1 MALWPNESLVKDIWG
16 RGKSLPP
23 LHRSCSG
30 KPDNVPLIQAS
41 PGKSKKEASI
51 VENKKKGFNWRGWT
65 TFVVIIAFVVD
76 TISGIILYIAPHGR
90 VANWTNWNIWG
101 LNKEEWAA
109 IHTIF
114 GYILLIIV
122 GIHLYYNWKIF
133 MNFIW
138 SKIRKALNL
147 KWELSA
153 AILINLLLFVATL
166 WSIPPFSTTM
176 NLGECFKESWEESKA
191 VAAPVRQAQELSL
204 QEFAARIQTPVNQI
218 LSALKSK
225 GYKVRDTQQTLGEI
239 AQQNNTSPDKL
250 YEAMKSGGVKPAVP
264 KTIEGSGLG
273 RKTLETI
280 SSEQGLSI
288 DEVLSRLKEK
298 GIEAK
303 ASDRIRD
310 ISVRY
315 DKTPMEI
322 FANIEGKD

>member
-1 MALWPNESLVKDIWG
+1 M
-16 RGKSLPP
+16 
-23 LHRSCSG
+23 
-30 KPDNVPLIQAS
+30 
-41 PGKSKKEASI
+41 
-51 VENKKKGFNWRGWT
+51 ENKKKGFNWRGWT

-138 SKIRKALNL
+138 SKIRKAMNL
-147 KWELSA
+147 RWELSA

-176 NLGECFKESWEESKA
+176 NLGERFKESWEESKA

-204 QEFAARIQTPVNQI
+204 QEFAARIQTPVDQI

-250 YEAMKSGGVKPAVP
+250 YEAMTSEGVKPSAP
-264 KTIEGSGLG
+264 QAIEGTGLG
-273 RKTLETI
+273 RKTLDTI
-280 SSEQGLSI
+280 CSEKDLSI

-310 ISVRY
+310 IAGRY
-315 DKTPMEI
+315 EKTPMEI

>member
-1 MALWPNESLVKDIWG
+1 M
-16 RGKSLPP
+16 
-23 LHRSCSG
+23 
-30 KPDNVPLIQAS
+30 
-41 PGKSKKEASI
+41 
-51 VENKKKGFNWRGWT
+51 ENKKKGFNWRGWT
-65 TFVVIIAFVVD
+65 TFVVIIAFIVD

-122 GIHLYYNWKIF
+122 GVHLYYNWKVF

-138 SKIRKALNL
+138 RKIRKALNL
-147 KWELSA
+147 RWEMMA
-153 AILINLLLFVATL
+153 AVLLCLFVFLGTL
-166 WSIPPFSTTM
+166 WNFPPFSTTM
-176 NLGECFKESWEESKA
+176 NVGETLKDCWEESKA

-204 QEFAARIQTPVNQI
+204 QEFAARIQAPVDQI

-225 GYKVRDTQQTLGEI
+225 GFAVKNAQQTLEEI
-239 AQQNNTSPDKL
+239 AKEYRTSPDKL
-250 YEAMKSGGVKPAVP
+250 YEAMTSEGVKPSAP
-264 KTIEGSGLG
+264 QAIEGTGLG
-273 RKTLETI
+273 RKTLDTI
-280 SSEQGLSI
+280 CSEKDLSI

-310 ISVRY
+310 IAGRY
-315 DKTPMEI
+315 EKTPMEI

>member
-1 MALWPNESLVKDIWG
+1 MPKNRK
-16 RGKSLPP
+16 R
-23 LHRSCSG
+23 
-30 KPDNVPLIQAS
+30 
-41 PGKSKKEASI
+41 
-51 VENKKKGFNWRGWT
+51 FNWKGWT
-65 TFVVIIAFVVD
+65 TFVVTISFVVD
-76 TISGIILYIAPHGR
+76 TISGIILYVAPPGR
-90 VANWTNWNIWG
+90 IANWTNWTIWG
-101 LNKEEWAA
+101 LNKEEWGA

-114 GYILLIIV
+114 GYLLLIIV

-147 KWELSA
+147 RWELSA

-176 NLGECFKESWEESKA
+176 NLGERFKESWEESKA

-204 QEFAARIQTPVNQI
+204 QEFAARIQTPVDQI

-250 YEAMKSGGVKPAVP
+250 YEAMRSGGVKPAVP

-288 DEVLSRLKEK
+288 DEVLSRLKQK
-298 GIEAK
+298 GISAQPG
-303 ASDRIRD
+303 DRLKD
-310 ISVRY
+310 VANEHEKSAL
-315 DKTPMEI
+315 EI
-322 FANIEGKD
+322 HNIITAQEE